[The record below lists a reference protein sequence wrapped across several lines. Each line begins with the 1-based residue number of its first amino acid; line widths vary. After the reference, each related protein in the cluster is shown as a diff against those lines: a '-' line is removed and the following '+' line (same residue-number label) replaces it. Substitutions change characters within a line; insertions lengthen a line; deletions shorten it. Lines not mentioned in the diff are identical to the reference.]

1 MNIDKDNILGLL
13 KDKIND
19 SLYPLKMGGEIRE
32 GAFKE
37 LLFLSEEA
45 TKIFKYEMLVPKK
58 LLSEIY
64 LASAGIEIENEF
76 IKEIMLEKASLN
88 LRNIPISLLDET
100 FLDSENKGIVPE
112 DRELIAM
119 NIFYNSTKLKNDN
132 FLKNY
137 EDISKKSEFID
148 KLSFYICE
156 LNVLHPFNEGNGR
169 ALRLFFDMIVT
180 YNGYEYI
187 NYEEALENNEYINA
201 SVDCMIADCEKIKA
215 IITKGLQKSTL

>member
-1 MNIDKDNILGLL
+1 MKYYPPSNHIYYENSDVPINKLEIKELEILT
-13 KDKIND
+13 
-19 SLYPLKMGGEIRE
+19 EIE
-32 GAFKE
+32 KE
-37 LLFLSEEA
+37 LLVRAYEKLHNELNEN
-45 TKIFKYEMLVPKK
+45 TKFDEKYLCKVHETIFTPLYTWAGKYRTVNISKDESMFCL
-58 LLSEIY
+58 Y
-64 LASAGIEIENEF
+64 LNLETFS
-76 IKEIMLEKASLN
+76 KEI
-88 LRNIPISLLDET
+88 
-100 FLDSENKGIVPE
+100 F
-112 DRELIAM
+112 
-119 NIFYNSTKLKNDN
+119 TKLKNDN

-201 SVDCMIADCEKIKA
+201 SIDCMIANCEKIKA
-215 IITKGLQKSTL
+215 IITKGLKKSTL

>member
-1 MNIDKDNILGLL
+1 MKYYPPSNHIYYESSDVPINKLEIKELEILT
-13 KDKIND
+13 
-19 SLYPLKMGGEIRE
+19 EIE
-32 GAFKE
+32 KE
-37 LLFLSEEA
+37 LLVRAYEKFHNELNENIEFNEKYLSKVHETFFA
-45 TKIFKYEMLVPKK
+45 PLYTWAGKYRTVNISKDKSMFCPYINLD
-58 LLSEIY
+58 SF
-64 LASAGIEIENEF
+64 S
-76 IKEIMLEKASLN
+76 KEI
-88 LRNIPISLLDET
+88 
-100 FLDSENKGIVPE
+100 F
-112 DRELIAM
+112 
-119 NIFYNSTKLKNDN
+119 TKLKNDN

-137 EDISKKSEFID
+137 EDTSKKSEFID

-201 SVDCMIADCEKIKA
+201 SIDCMIADCEKIKA

>member
-1 MNIDKDNILGLL
+1 MFCPY
-13 KDKIND
+13 INLD
-19 SLYPLKMGGEIRE
+19 S
-32 GAFKE
+32 F
-37 LLFLSEEA
+37 S
-45 TKIFKYEMLVPKK
+45 
-58 LLSEIY
+58 
-64 LASAGIEIENEF
+64 
-76 IKEIMLEKASLN
+76 KEI
-88 LRNIPISLLDET
+88 
-100 FLDSENKGIVPE
+100 F
-112 DRELIAM
+112 
-119 NIFYNSTKLKNDN
+119 TKLKNDN

-201 SVDCMIADCEKIKA
+201 SIDCMIADCEKIKV
-215 IITKGLQKSTL
+215 IITRGLQKSTF

>member
-1 MNIDKDNILGLL
+1 MKYYPPSNHIYYENSGVPINKLEIKELEILT
-13 KDKIND
+13 
-19 SLYPLKMGGEIRE
+19 EIE
-32 GAFKE
+32 KE
-37 LLFLSEEA
+37 LLVR
-45 TKIFKYEMLVPKK
+45 TYEK
-58 LLSEIY
+58 LHNELNE
-64 LASAGIEIENEF
+64 EIEFNEKYLSKVHETIFAPLYTWAGKYRTVNISKGESMFCPYLNLDSFSKEIF
-76 IKEIMLEKASLN
+76 IK
-88 LRNIPISLLDET
+88 LR
-100 FLDSENKGIVPE
+100 
-112 DRELIAM
+112 
-119 NIFYNSTKLKNDN
+119 NDN

-201 SVDCMIADCEKIKA
+201 SIDCMIADCEKIKN
-215 IITKGLQKSTL
+215 IITKGLKKPIL

>member
-1 MNIDKDNILGLL
+1 MPLSKFRFFL
-13 KDKIND
+13 KRDIYKI
-19 SLYPLKMGGEIRE
+19 
-32 GAFKE
+32 
-37 LLFLSEEA
+37 
-45 TKIFKYEMLVPKK
+45 KK
-58 LLSEIY
+58 WQ
-64 LASAGIEIENEF
+64 F
-76 IKEIMLEKASLN
+76 
-88 LRNIPISLLDET
+88 
-100 FLDSENKGIVPE
+100 F
-112 DRELIAM
+112 
-119 NIFYNSTKLKNDN
+119 
-132 FLKNY
+132 KNY

-201 SVDCMIADCEKIKA
+201 SIDCMIADCEKIKT

>member
-1 MNIDKDNILGLL
+1 MKYYPPSNHIYYENSDVPINKLEIKELEILT
-13 KDKIND
+13 
-19 SLYPLKMGGEIRE
+19 EIE
-32 GAFKE
+32 KE
-37 LLFLSEEA
+37 LLVRA
-45 TKIFKYEMLVPKK
+45 YEK
-58 LLSEIY
+58 LHNELNE
-64 LASAGIEIENEF
+64 EIEFDEKYLSQVHETIFAPLYTWAGKYRTVNISKDKSMF
-76 IKEIMLEKASLN
+76 CPYLNLDSFSKEI
-88 LRNIPISLLDET
+88 
-100 FLDSENKGIVPE
+100 F
-112 DRELIAM
+112 
-119 NIFYNSTKLKNDN
+119 TKLKNDN

-215 IITKGLQKSTL
+215 IITKGLKKPIL